1 MPADG
6 PTDPRQRIARIVL
19 AEPERIRLSPPV
31 EHERRAAL
39 LDLIEDNHF
48 ALVGD
53 FIGPYVVRLA
63 VVGDRLNFIVEDE
76 AGHELR
82 RFYLPLASLRRTIK
96 DYFLICESYY
106 NAIKTMPPSRIE
118 AIDMGRRGLHNE
130 GAALLRERLA
140 GKVEMDGNT
149 ARRLYTLICV
159 LHIRG

>member
-1 MPADG
+1 MSADG
-6 PTDPRQRIARIVL
+6 PIGPRQRIARIIL
-19 AEPERIRLSPPV
+19 AEPQRIRLSPHV

-53 FIGPYVVRLA
+53 FVGPYVLRLA
-63 VVGDRLNFIVEDE
+63 VTGERLSFVVENE
-76 AGHELR
+76 AGHELS
-82 RFYLPLASLRRTIK
+82 RFHLPIASLRRVIK

-140 GKVEMDGNT
+140 GKVDMDGDT
-149 ARRLYTLICV
+149 ARRLYTLVCV

>member
-6 PTDPRQRIARIVL
+6 PTDPRQRISRIIL
-19 AEPERIRLSPPV
+19 AEPQRIRLSPHV

-53 FIGPYVVRLA
+53 FVGPYVVRLA
-63 VVGDRLNFIVEDE
+63 LAGEGLDFVVEDE
-76 AGHELR
+76 AGHALR
-82 RFYLPLASLRRTIK
+82 RFHLPLASLRRVIK

-140 GKVEMDGNT
+140 GEVEMDNDT

-159 LHIRG
+159 LHIRR